1 MARLSNSPQQQLVM
15 DLERRKS
22 YSFRVVIMNA
32 DRSPMNLSGCTL
44 RFVMKAAT
52 YDDDLFDTTNQII
65 NCEAQIDSPELGEAT
80 FSFQAAELDAA
91 PGEYNYTIVMWTTTG
106 FSVVVVKGILNLHP
120 NTESAS
126 ATKIYS
132 PGSTDGALEI
142 TMRGSDVVNIVVNTL
157 TQSTVR
163 QDIVG
168 VGRPDDASTLEAKSI
183 QAVNTAAV
191 GTLFI
196 SLDGSGEGMWTWRKR
211 RDGWA
216 LIEGKKPEWT
226 ELVGKPATY
235 PPDPHTHLWA
245 HITDKPAQYPPT
257 AHGHTW
263 GEVSDKPTQF
273 QPSSHTHDWTE
284 VTGRPST
291 YTPTAHGHTWG
302 EVTGKPSTFVPAA
315 HMHPVSEISTTNAA
329 DISKFLRGDGSW
341 QLTPIPSWAEV
352 TDKPSTFPAAAH
364 THPIG
369 ELAVT
374 GTPDNTTF
382 LRGDGVW
389 AGVSGAGGVADW
401 PDILNKPI
409 TFPPAAH
416 THPIGAIET
425 TNSPTGDKVL
435 GAGGAWVDQA
445 VQWDKVINPPT
456 FYPAEPHTH
465 PWSEVT
471 GKPTTFA
478 PATHSH
484 AWGEITG
491 KPSTFAPAAHSHAWG
506 AITGKPTTFAPS
518 AHTHAMGDIT
528 NLSVYTITSS
538 GSDYIRFGDGTQIVY
553 FNGTRTDIAATT
565 LYGAGIYAGLFTWTF
580 SRAFLTGTF
589 PVVTVGQCKHGS
601 SSSWGAVNTATATA
615 ADIRLYDVASRASG
629 TTCYLQMQAVGRWK

>member
-183 QAVNTAAV
+183 QAVNAAAV

-196 SLDGSGEGMWTWRKR
+196 SLDGSGEGMWAWRKR

-263 GEVSDKPTQF
+263 GEVSGKPTQF

-291 YTPTAHGHTWG
+291 YTPTAHTHVWA

-352 TDKPSTFPAAAH
+352 TGKPSTFPAAAH

-445 VQWDKVINPPT
+445 VQWANVINPPT
-456 FYPAEPHTH
+456 FYPAEPHAH

-491 KPSTFAPAAHSHAWG
+491 KPTKFAPAAH
-506 AITGKPTTFAPS
+506 
-518 AHTHAMGDIT
+518 THATGDIT
-528 NLSVYTITSS
+528 NFQEYTIISS
-538 GSDYIRFGDGTQIVY
+538 GPDYIRFGDGTQIVY

-565 LYGAGIYAGLFTWTF
+565 LYGAGIYTGLFTWTF
-580 SRAFLTGTF
+580 PQAFLTGTY
-589 PVVTVGQCKHGS
+589 PVVTVGQCRHGTS
-601 SSSWGAVNTATATA
+601 GSWGAVNHETATA
-615 ADIRLYDVASRASG
+615 ADIRLYDVASRATG
-629 TTCYLQMQAVGRWK
+629 TACYLQLQAIGRWK

>member
-32 DRSPMNLSGCTL
+32 DRSPMNLSDCTL
-44 RFVMKAAT
+44 RFVMKAAPF
-52 YDDDLFDTTNQII
+52 DDDLFDTTNQII

-80 FSFQAAELDAA
+80 FSFQAAELDAV
-91 PGEYNYTIVMWTTTG
+91 PGEYNYTIVMWTKTG

-126 ATKIYS
+126 ALHTYS

-168 VGRPDDASTLEAKSI
+168 VGRPDDPSTLEAKAI
-183 QAVNTAAV
+183 QAVNAAAV

-196 SLDGSGEGMWTWRKR
+196 SLDGSGEGMWAWRKR

-216 LIEGKKPEWT
+216 LIEGKKPEWA
-226 ELVGKPATY
+226 ELVGKPTTY
-235 PPDPHTHLWA
+235 PPDVHTHLWS
-245 HITDKPAQYPPT
+245 HITDKPALYPPS

-263 GEVSDKPTQF
+263 GEISGKPAQY
-273 QPSSHTHDWTE
+273 QPSAHTHDWAE

-291 YTPTAHGHTWG
+291 YTPTAHTHPWA
-302 EVTGKPSTFVPAA
+302 EVTGKPSSFVPAA
-315 HMHPVSEISTTNAA
+315 HMHPVTELSTTNAA
-329 DISKFLRGDGSW
+329 DIGKFLRGDGSW
-341 QLTPIPSWAEV
+341 QPAPIPSWAEV
-352 TDKPSTFPAAAH
+352 TGKPSTFSPAAH
-364 THPIG
+364 TH
-369 ELAVT
+369 ELSELVIA

-382 LRGDGVW
+382 LRGDGTW

-401 PDILNKPI
+401 PDILNKP
-409 TFPPAAH
+409 TVFPPAPH

-425 TNSPTGDKVL
+425 SNSPTGDKVL
-435 GAGGAWVDQA
+435 GGSGAWVDQ
-445 VQWDKVINPPT
+445 VVEWPNVINPPT

-471 GKPTTFA
+471 GKPSTFA
-478 PATHSH
+478 PSTHSH
-484 AWGEITG
+484 AWSEVTG
-491 KPSTFAPAAHSHAWG
+491 KPSTFAPSTHSHAWG
-506 AITGKPTTFAPS
+506 DITSKPSTFAPA

-528 NLSVYTITSS
+528 NLAAYTVSAS
-538 GSDYIRFGDGTQIVY
+538 GPDFIRFGDGTQIVY
-553 FNGTRTDIAATT
+553 FNGTRTDISVTT

-580 SRAFLTGTF
+580 SRAFLAGTY

-601 SSSWGAVNTATATA
+601 SASWGAVNAATATA
-615 ADIRLYDVASRASG
+615 ADIRMYDVASRAAG
-629 TTCYLQMQAVGRWK
+629 TTCYLQMQAIGRWK

>member
-32 DRSPMNLSGCTL
+32 NRSPMNLSDCTL
-44 RFVMKAAT
+44 RFVMKAASF
-52 YDDDLFDTTNQII
+52 DDDLFDTTNQII

-80 FSFQAAELDAA
+80 FSFQAAELDAV
-91 PGEYNYTIVMWTTTG
+91 PGEYNYTIVMWTKTG

-126 ATKIYS
+126 ALHTYS

-168 VGRPDDASTLEAKSI
+168 VGRPDDPSTLEAKSI
-183 QAVNTAAV
+183 QAVNAAAV

-196 SLDGSGEGMWTWRKR
+196 SLDGSGEGMWAWRKR
-211 RDGWA
+211 RNGWA
-216 LIEGKKPEWT
+216 LIEGKKPEWA

-235 PPDPHTHLWA
+235 PPDAHTHLWA
-245 HITDKPAQYPPT
+245 HITDKPALYPPT

-263 GEVSDKPTQF
+263 GEISGKPAQY
-273 QPSSHTHDWTE
+273 QPSAHTHDWAE

-291 YTPTAHGHTWG
+291 YTPTAHTHPWV

-315 HMHPVSEISTTNAA
+315 HMHPVSELSTTNAA
-329 DISKFLRGDGSW
+329 DIGKFLRGDGSW
-341 QLTPIPSWAEV
+341 QPAPIPSWSEV
-352 TDKPSTFPAAAH
+352 TSKPT
-364 THPIG
+364 
-369 ELAVT
+369 V
-374 GTPDNTTF
+374 
-382 LRGDGVW
+382 
-389 AGVSGAGGVADW
+389 
-401 PDILNKPI
+401 
-409 TFPPAAH
+409 FPPAPH

-425 TNSPTGDKVL
+425 SNSPTGDKVL
-435 GAGGAWVDQA
+435 GASGAWVDQ
-445 VQWDKVINPPT
+445 VVEWDNVINPPT

-471 GKPTTFA
+471 GKPTTFT
-478 PATHSH
+478 PA
-484 AWGEITG
+484 
-491 KPSTFAPAAHSHAWG
+491 
-506 AITGKPTTFAPS
+506 

-528 NLSVYTITSS
+528 NLSVYTVNAFGT
-538 GSDYIRFGDGTQIVY
+538 DYIRFGDGTQIVY
-553 FNGTRTDIAATT
+553 FNGTRTDISATT
-565 LYGAGIYAGLFTWTF
+565 LYGAGIYTGLFTWTF
-580 SRAFLTGTF
+580 SRAFLAGTY
-589 PVVTVGQCKHGS
+589 PVVTVGQCKYGS
-601 SSSWGAVNTATATA
+601 FASWGSVNTATATA
-615 ADIRLYDVASRASG
+615 ADIRMYDVASRAAG
-629 TTCYLQMQAVGRWK
+629 TACYLQMQAIGRWK